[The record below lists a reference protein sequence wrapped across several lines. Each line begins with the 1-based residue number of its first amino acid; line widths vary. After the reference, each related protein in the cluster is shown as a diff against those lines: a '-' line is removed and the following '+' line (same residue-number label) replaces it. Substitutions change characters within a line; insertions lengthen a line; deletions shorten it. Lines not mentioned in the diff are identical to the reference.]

1 MDLRNKQKSNLLS
14 ALLLFMAICG
24 VSFAQQRNVKG
35 TVKDGAGMPLLG
47 VSVVVKNTPRGV
59 ETDFDGNFE
68 IQASTDETLVFSY
81 IGMKTKEVKV
91 GTSSAI
97 KVILE
102 EDALQL
108 EGVVV
113 TAMGI
118 SRDEKSLGYAVSKI
132 GGEELIKTKDPNL
145 VNSLAGKAAGIN
157 ITQQSGS
164 VGGSSKIVIR
174 GASSLSG
181 DNQPLF
187 VVDGMPI
194 NNTYLSNGIQGAV
207 DYGNAA
213 ADINSLDVESM
224 DILKGAAATAL
235 YGARAKNGAIIITTK
250 RGKDGRVSLNYN
262 TSIRMDQIA
271 KLPNYQNEYSQGLDG
286 KYSVTNFNGWGEK
299 INGQSVK
306 NFLGQNVPLQAH
318 PDNVRNFFDTGIT
331 QIHSF
336 DLSGGDEKSDYRFG
350 YTLTQQKGIMPFS
363 SYKKNDLTFNTG
375 RKLNKWLESR
385 ITGTYTRGIR
395 NGLSAQGSN
404 DPNVIIGDILGM
416 PRTTDITFL
425 RNNVYDQNGKPNS
438 WDGSGKTNIPYYIL
452 ENNKIG
458 SDSER
463 FLGSVSFE
471 AKPFSWLKVKN
482 QSGIDTS
489 IEERNTLWSVGTIG
503 EIKGKFSD
511 NVYRTRIINND
522 LIAMA
527 NFKLNNNIN
536 LNSIVGYNVFQRE
549 YNQKS
554 NTASELIVP
563 ELLTY
568 SNAKANVPTNYRSIK
583 RIHGVYGE
591 LSADYDD
598 TVFLTLTGRN
608 DWSSTLPVEN
618 NSFFYPSVSLSYIF
632 TKNVHLDWL
641 NFGKVRLNWAN
652 VGSDED
658 PYLLEYEY
666 TAQSTWFSQ
675 YGSGGEFP
683 HKGVSAFAIPR
694 TLPNSNL
701 KPQNQVSYEAG
712 LDLRLFNNRVNI
724 DATFYRI
731 DTDDQIISIDVPLS
745 TGFFAK
751 KINAGKVRNQG
762 FEVQLGVTP
771 VRTQDFEW
779 TSTFNFSKNENTI
792 IELDGKLKEYNVTS
806 GWSGLQIKASP
817 GEPLSIF
824 GTAWKR
830 NDKGEIIIN
839 KNTGLRE
846 IEAGKNLGKI
856 DPDFRLGINNSLRY
870 KDFTLSA
877 VIDWKQG
884 GKMFSGTVAALR
896 SSGLVQE
903 TLAHRG
909 ETFIDAGVNE
919 IVNPTT
925 KAVTYEP
932 NKTAVK
938 DMQTYWQHV
947 SKTSNTEGNIYD
959 ASYMKL
965 REISIVWS
973 MPKKYLP
980 TNSFIKGITLGVEGR
995 NLWNIIDNVP
1005 HVDPEL
1011 NFFGPSATGGGVE
1024 FNSIPLT
1031 RTYGVS
1037 CKVNF

>member
-1 MDLRNKQKSNLLS
+1 MRLKLTWMVMLFFT
-14 ALLLFMAICG
+14 ALQL
-24 VSFAQQRNVKG
+24 SFAQEKTVKG
-35 TVKDGAGMPLLG
+35 TVKDASG
-47 VSVVVKNTPRGV
+47 VELPGVAVQIKGEQRGT
-59 ETDFDGNFE
+59 ETDFDGNYSLQVAPGK
-68 IQASTDETLVFSY
+68 ILVFSY
-81 IGMKTKEVKV
+81 LGMKNVEKTV
-91 GTSSAI
+91 GNSNTI
-97 KVILE
+97 NVVME
-102 EDALQL
+102 EDTHQL
-108 EGVVV
+108 GEVVV
-113 TAMGI
+113 TGAMGI
-118 SRDEKSLGYAVSKI
+118 SRSEKSLGYAVSKI
-132 GGEELIKTKDPNL
+132 GGEDIVKTKDPNL

-250 RGKDGRVSLNYN
+250 RGKQGKMNLVYN
-262 TSIRMDQIA
+262 TSIRMDRVA
-271 KLPNYQNEYSQGLDG
+271 KLPDYQNEYSQGLDG
-286 KYSVTNFNGWGEK
+286 RYSVTSFNGWGEK
-299 INGQSVK
+299 INGQTVK
-306 NFLGQNVPLQAH
+306 NFLGQDVTLQAY
-318 PDNVRNFFDTGIT
+318 PDNVKNFFNTGTT

-336 DLSGGDEKSDYRFG
+336 DLNGGDEKSDYRFG
-350 YTLTQQKGIMPFS
+350 YTLTLQNGVMPFS
-363 SYKKNDLTFNTG
+363 SYKKNDLTFNVG
-375 RKLNKWLESR
+375 RKLNQWLDSR
-385 ITGTYTRGIR
+385 ITGTYTRGLR

-404 DPNVIIGDILGM
+404 DPNVIIGSILGM
-416 PRTTDITFL
+416 PRTTDIDFL
-425 RNNVYDQNGKPNS
+425 RKNVYNEQGKPNS
-438 WDGSGKTNIPYYIL
+438 WDGAGKTNIPYYVL

-458 SDSER
+458 SDNER
-463 FLGSVSFE
+463 FLGSVSFQ
-471 AKPFSWLKVKN
+471 AKPLSWLTIKN

-511 NVYRTRIINND
+511 KVYRTRILNND
-522 LIAMA
+522 FIAMG
-527 NFKLNNNIN
+527 NFKLGNKFG
-536 LNSIVGYNVFQRE
+536 LNTILGYNVFQRE
-549 YNQKS
+549 YSRKE

-563 ELLTY
+563 DLLTY
-568 SNAKANVPTNYRSIK
+568 ANAKANVPTNYYSIK

-591 LSADYDD
+591 ISADYDD
-598 TVFLTLTGRN
+598 TFFLTLTGRN
-608 DWSSTLPVEN
+608 DWSSTLPVEH
-618 NSFFYPSVSLSYIF
+618 NSYFYPSVSFSYVF
-632 TKNVHLDWL
+632 TKNLHLNWL

-666 TAQSTWFSQ
+666 AAQSTWFSQ
-675 YGSGGEFP
+675 YGAGGEFP
-683 HKGVSAFAIPR
+683 HKGVSAFSIPR
-694 TLPNSNL
+694 TLPNKNL

-724 DATFYRI
+724 DATVYRI

-751 KINAGKVRNQG
+751 KINAGKVRNEG
-762 FEVQLGVTP
+762 FEIQLGIIP
-771 VRTQDFEW
+771 IKTQDFEW
-779 TSTFNFSKNENTI
+779 NTTFNFSQNKNTI
-792 IELDGKLKEYNVTS
+792 IELDGNLKEYSVTS
-806 GWSGLQIKASP
+806 GWSGLQIKAAP

-830 NDKGEIIIN
+830 NDNGEIIIN
-839 KNTGLRE
+839 EKTGLRE
-846 IEAGKNLGKI
+846 VETGKNLGNI
-856 DPDFRLGINNSLRY
+856 DPDFRLGINNSFRI

-884 GKMFSGTVAALR
+884 GKMFSGTAASLR
-896 SSGLVQE
+896 STGLVQE

-909 ETFIDAGVNE
+909 ETFVDTGVNT
-919 IVNPTT
+919 VAGGGY
-925 KAVTYEP
+925 KP
-932 NKTAVK
+932 NATPVK
-938 DMQTYWQHV
+938 NMQTYWGHI
-947 SKTSNTEGNIYD
+947 SSTSNTEGNVYD

-965 REISIVWS
+965 REVSLVWN

-980 TNSFIKGITLGVEGR
+980 ENSFIKGVMVGIEGR

-1011 NFFGPSATGGGVE
+1011 NFFGPGTTGGGVE

-1031 RTYGVS
+1031 RTFGVS